1 MPIFRL
7 KTTQLQTNDDET
19 VNFKFRS
26 VFAYFDEKRCR
37 WETEKNSCDDD
48 VADTDGTLSDDTD
61 SGIDSEGDG
70 EDASDTDTSV
80 AGEISSDDVTDVT
93 DTIDA
98 HTTQS
103 NTENLQCE
111 PLDQSWM
118 CSSGSRNLSL
128 CVKFCTVGLDLS
140 HVLSLNVIENNFT
153 VKIQKRWP
161 N

>member
-1 MPIFRL
+1 M
-7 KTTQLQTNDDET
+7 
-19 VNFKFRS
+19 
-26 VFAYFDEKRCR
+26 
-37 WETEKNSCDDD
+37 
-48 VADTDGTLSDDTD
+48 SDDTD
-61 SGIDSEGDG
+61 SGIDSDGDG

-80 AGEISSDDVTDVT
+80 VGESSSDDATDAA

-98 HTTQS
+98 QTTESNTDLTNETTQS
-103 NTENLQCE
+103 QNLQCE
-111 PLDQSWM
+111 PLDETWM

>member
-1 MPIFRL
+1 MT
-7 KTTQLQTNDDET
+7 KLQTNDDET

-80 AGEISSDDVTDVT
+80 AGEISSDDTTDAA

-98 HTTQS
+98 DTTES
-103 NTENLQCE
+103 NTDLADDTTLSQNLQCE
-111 PLDQSWM
+111 PLDETWM

-128 CVKFCTVGLDLS
+128 CVKFCTVGLDSS
-140 HVLSLNVIENNFT
+140 HVLSCNVI
-153 VKIQKRWP
+153 
-161 N
+161 

>member
-1 MPIFRL
+1 MF
-7 KTTQLQTNDDET
+7 
-19 VNFKFRS
+19 
-26 VFAYFDEKRCR
+26 
-37 WETEKNSCDDD
+37 
-48 VADTDGTLSDDTD
+48 DDTD
-61 SGIDSEGDG
+61 SGIDSDGDG
-70 EDASDTDTSV
+70 EDASDNDTSV
-80 AGEISSDDVTDVT
+80 VGEISSDDVSDVT

-98 HTTQS
+98 DTTQS
-103 NTENLQCE
+103 STDLADETTQSQNLQCE
-111 PLDQSWM
+111 PLDETWM